1 MYTIQTINQIQ
12 PRSELKSKEG
22 NVVRPYLGLM
32 TIDDINNVDVKRCSN
47 ISEKKMWLLNNIMI
61 TQDTRTERYCAS
73 GSVLFSKLRKSN
85 M

>member
-12 PRSELKSKEG
+12 PRSEWKSKEG

-47 ISEKKMWLLNNIMI
+47 ISEKKMWFLNNIMI
-61 TQDTRTERYCAS
+61 TQDTRTERYYAP
-73 GSVLFSKLRKSN
+73 G
-85 M
+85 